1 MRAFYSQQWAKP
13 KESGVLHCTSV
24 NTSPICEVEGC
35 SNQEPLS
42 LYMSCMT
49 LKQKSLMRCKSSFPM
64 NSFDRE
70 KVGGEFMP
78 FGHYDTLAG

>member
-1 MRAFYSQQWAKP
+1 MHAYYSQQWAKL
-13 KESGVLHCTSV
+13 KESGVSHCTSL

-35 SNQEPLS
+35 SNQEPFS

-49 LKQKSLMRCKSSFPM
+49 LKQKSLTRCKSSFPM

-70 KVGGEFMP
+70 KVGGEFTP